1 MNIHCQ
7 VARPDKE
14 MVKKSIVEL
23 DKVKE
28 ESLSLKVAAG
38 TKCWRKI
45 FLKTI
50 KITGGIFFDL
60 ILG

>member
-7 VARPDKE
+7 VARPDNEKE
-14 MVKKSIVEL
+14 RKSIVESN
-23 DKVKE
+23 KVKE
-28 ESLSLKVAAG
+28 ESLKVAAG

-50 KITGGIFFDL
+50 KITGGIYIDFL
-60 ILG
+60 LE